1 LINGNPQRCCGS
13 NCTQLA
19 GRLATVPWRK
29 GVCMLPEAKI
39 RELYND
45 YKAEYEQLKGKSDS
59 NVGYVSRRV
68 MVKWIIELFEEI
80 LNGDK

>member
-1 LINGNPQRCCGS
+1 
-13 NCTQLA
+13 
-19 GRLATVPWRK
+19 
-29 GVCMLPEAKI
+29 MLPEAKI

-68 MVKWIIELFEEI
+68 MVKWIIELLEEI